1 MLAQSA
7 EKTESIVGKI
17 KEALA
22 KVNWKHALLLSI
34 PLGLYIYPTPILK
47 LFMPIATKLTG
58 NHPSITCDSHLKEII
73 LTPNP
78 EITLA
83 SLSKLNFLKGTA
95 PSCHEYQEDECTT
108 IELFPLDRKTAL
120 ISSYSGV

>member
-1 MLAQSA
+1 MLAQSS
-7 EKTESIVGKI
+7 EKSESIVAKVR
-17 KEALA
+17 EVLA

-58 NHPSITCDSHLKEII
+58 NHPSITCDSHLREII

-83 SLSKLNFLKGTA
+83 SLPKLNFLKGTT
-95 PSCHEYQEDECTT
+95 PSSQEY
-108 IELFPLDRKTAL
+108 
-120 ISSYSGV
+120 